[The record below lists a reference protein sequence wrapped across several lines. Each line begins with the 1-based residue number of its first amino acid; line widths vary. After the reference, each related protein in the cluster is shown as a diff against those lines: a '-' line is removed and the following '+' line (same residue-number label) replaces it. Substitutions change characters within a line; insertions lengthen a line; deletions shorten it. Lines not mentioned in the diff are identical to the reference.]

1 MLRHS
6 TTHDVS
12 EDALAVFELRD
23 AVFQEL
29 SLALRTR
36 RLRGKRFHLGIRQ
49 LTDSD
54 RAENFVQVPN
64 HVAFDDL
71 CSDVGDES
79 LLRDLDGCG

>member
-1 MLRHS
+1 MLHHS
-6 TTHDVS
+6 TAHDVS

-54 RAENFVQVPN
+54 RAENLVQVPN
-64 HVAFDDL
+64 HMALDDL

-79 LLRDLDGCG
+79 LLRDLDGCD